1 MHLEAWADCSNGT
14 VHLWVYT
21 SSLLFPCSQLISR
34 PVAVDVVVT
43 SAKVFPLNYFC
54 SRPTSSLM
62 RSGSSHL
69 ALNIV
74 CTSFHCIK
82 AERVFFHVDNIYRLT
97 NNFVYG
103 CSLAGA
109 LLDKVTGYSIVCGGR
124 VHLLSELQV
133 ASVKLGLQRTDM
145 AQPVKKCHN

>member
-1 MHLEAWADCSNGT
+1 
-14 VHLWVYT
+14 
-21 SSLLFPCSQLISR
+21 
-34 PVAVDVVVT
+34 
-43 SAKVFPLNYFC
+43 
-54 SRPTSSLM
+54 M